1 MNAYDNEQV
10 NNICIYDRA
19 RAELTGI
26 SDVAGFT
33 DTSVIATC
41 KSGNISVEGK
51 GLKIEAFDSTTGKL
65 IISGTVN
72 GLFYYGGASSDEKKK
87 RRLFG

>member
-1 MNAYDNEQV
+1 MNSYENDQV
-10 NNICIYDRA
+10 NNVCIYDRT

-26 SDVAGFT
+26 SDVVGFT
-33 DTSVIATC
+33 DSSVAATC

-51 GLKIEAFDSTTGKL
+51 SLKIETFDSATGKL

-72 GLFYYGGASSDEKKK
+72 GLFYYGGAATDEKKK